1 MLGRQLG
8 RRFAL
13 DTRSRAALAG
23 ILESPRFEL
32 VPLKHALDHAG
43 ALPPGAVV
51 PVTASPARGI
61 DATIDLAEQ
70 LQGRGFA
77 AVPHLAARM
86 VRDRAHLR
94 ELMAR
99 LAGAGIDRAFVIG
112 GDATE
117 PGDFPDGLSL
127 LREMADL
134 GHHFSEIGIPCYPG
148 GHAFIPDDRLAGA
161 LAAKAPFASYM
172 TTQLCF
178 DPAAVAAWLR
188 ARRADGIRL
197 PVHLGVPGAAEIHRL
212 LAISARIG
220 VRDSRRFLAK
230 NTSLVRRLLRP
241 GGYRPDGLLEGLVPL
256 IADPLADIRAIHLYT
271 FNQVEST
278 EAWRRRYLERLGAA
292 GVRPRAMRTMTR

>member
-1 MLGRQLG
+1 MLGR
-8 RRFAL
+8 RSAL
-13 DTRSRAALAG
+13 DARARAALAG
-23 ILESPRFEL
+23 ILENPRFEL
-32 VPLKHALDHAG
+32 VPLKHALDHIG

-70 LQGRGFA
+70 LAARGFA

-86 VRDRAHLR
+86 VRDRDHLR

-99 LAGAGIDRAFVIG
+99 LEGSGIDRAFVIG

-117 PGDFPDGLSL
+117 PGDFGDGLSL

-134 GHHFSEIGIPCYPG
+134 GHPFTEIGVPCYPG
-148 GHAFIPDDRLAGA
+148 GHAFIPADRLAEA

-178 DPAAVAAWLR
+178 DPSAVTAWLR
-188 ARRADGIRL
+188 EGRADGITL
-197 PVHLGVPGAAEIHRL
+197 PVHLGVPGVAEIRRL

-220 VRDSRRFLAK
+220 VRDSRRFLAG
-230 NTSLVRRLLRP
+230 NTSLVGRLLRP
-241 GGYRPDGLLEGLVPL
+241 GGYRPDGLLEGLAPL
-256 IADPLADIRAIHLYT
+256 IADPVAEVRAIHLYT
-271 FNQVEST
+271 FNQVETT
-278 EAWRRRYLERLGAA
+278 EAWRRRFLESLEAA
-292 GVRPRAMRTMTR
+292 ERRRRPMRTIAR